1 MSTGRGVDEYRPS
14 SWWSHG
20 TADGLRPL
28 GKGTRMSITIAART
42 ATTAVVAAVIAVVL
56 AALVATAPA
65 DTTVGHVVGGGAG
78 GKAMLFR

>member
-1 MSTGRGVDEYRPS
+1 MSTGRGVDEYRPW
-14 SWWSHG
+14 SWWNHG

-28 GKGTRMSITIAART
+28 GKGTRMSTTITARA

-65 DTTVGHVVGGGAG
+65 DTTVGHVIGGEAG
-78 GKAMLFR
+78 RNAMLFR